1 MLFLKLIG
9 ESFIFAIQAIVVNK
23 TRTILTLL
31 GITIGIFCII
41 SVFTVFDSIER
52 TIRTS
57 VESLG
62 SNVVFVQK
70 WPWAMGGGDYPWW
83 KYMRRPEPRL
93 QDLEEIQRRSQT
105 TDAAAFFVSASRE
118 VSYLASTIEGAS
130 IVGVSH
136 GYDEVFPIEISNGRY
151 FTPNES
157 AAGRNVAI
165 IGDDIRKNLFNE
177 LEPLG
182 RQITV
187 WGRKLEVIGTIKRQ
201 GQNTFGGSSDNQVLV
216 PVNFAR
222 NFIDLNRNNTGST
235 IAVRAKPNVSNE
247 EMVDELTGVM
257 RSVRRLKPAA
267 EDDFSINETSLITQ
281 GFDSLFRVISIVGWI
296 IGGFSLLVGG
306 FGIANIM
313 FVSVKE
319 RTGIIGIQKSVGAKN
334 FVVLFQFLFEA
345 IFLSVFGGIIG
356 LLIIYLGT
364 IIFSY
369 ALDME
374 LVLTAGNILLG
385 VVVSAIIGLLSGFI
399 PAWSASRL
407 DPVEAM
413 RTAI

>member
-177 LEPLG
+177 LEPIG

-187 WGRKLEVIGTIKRQ
+187 WARKLEVIGTIKRQ

>member
-1 MLFLKLIG
+1 MLFIKLVG
-9 ESFIFAIQAIVVNK
+9 ESFIFAIQSIVVNK

-41 SVFTVFDSIER
+41 AIFTVFDSIER
-52 TIRTS
+52 NIRTS
-57 VESLG
+57 LESLG

-70 WPWAMGGGDYPWW
+70 WPWGMGGGEYQWW
-83 KYMRRPEPRL
+83 RYMRRPEPKL
-93 QDLEEIQRRSQT
+93 HELDELNRRGQT
-105 TDAAAFFVSASRE
+105 IEAAAFFVQRPRE
-118 VSYLASTIEGAS
+118 VSHQASTIEGAMVTA
-130 IVGVSH
+130 ISH
-136 GYDEVFPIEISNGRY
+136 EYIRVIPFEIADGRY
-151 FTPNES
+151 FTPIES

-165 IGDDIRKNLFNE
+165 IGDGIRSNLFGT
-177 LEPLG
+177 LEPVG
-182 RQITV
+182 RQISV
-187 WGRKLEVIGTIKRQ
+187 WGRKLEVIGTIRKEGQ
-201 GQNTFGGSSDNQVLV
+201 GLFGNTDNEILV

-222 NFIDLNRNNTGST
+222 NFIDLNSNNAGTS
-235 IAVRAKPNVSNE
+235 IVVRTKANVSNE
-247 EMVDELTGVM
+247 EMIDEVTGIM
-257 RSVRRLKPAA
+257 RSVRRLKPSA
-267 EDDFSINETSLITQ
+267 EDNFSINEASLLTQ
-281 GFDSLFRVISIVGWI
+281 AFNNIFRVVSIVGWI

-334 FVVLFQFLFEA
+334 FMVLFQFLFEA

-356 LLIIYLGT
+356 LMIIFAGT
-364 IIFSY
+364 IILSSV
-369 ALDME
+369 LDME
-374 LVLTAGNILLG
+374 LVLTTGNIFLG
-385 VVVSAIIGLLSGFI
+385 IFVSALIGLVSGFI